1 MRTIIQSILMVSVL
15 AAVPLTAQTTDTEN
29 DQLLKAVKELTAKQ
43 AQLVDNEGKI
53 ETKVSDLAEAIRVA
67 RIYMSRSG
75 GPHLAPPPGSN
86 VPVPRPPPPAQ
97 KP

>member
-1 MRTIIQSILMVSVL
+1 MVGVL
-15 AAVPLTAQTTDTEN
+15 AAVPLTAQTADTEN
-29 DQLLKAVKELTAKQ
+29 DQLLRAVKELTAKQ

-75 GPHLAPPPGSN
+75 GPHLAPPPGTN